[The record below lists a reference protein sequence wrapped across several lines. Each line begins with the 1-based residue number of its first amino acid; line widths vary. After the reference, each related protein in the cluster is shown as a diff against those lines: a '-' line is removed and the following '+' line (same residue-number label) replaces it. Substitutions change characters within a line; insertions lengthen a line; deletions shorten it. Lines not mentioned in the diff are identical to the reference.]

1 MEQVRKLRIWMT
13 LLALAATAAA
23 VLLMLYF
30 WQQFSQPYRQ
40 LEEQNAA
47 SSVAPVVDSDTLP
60 LYDDSFQLVLVNS
73 THRLSS
79 SFEPMQNHFHH
90 LVQQ

>member
-1 MEQVRKLRIWMT
+1 MQVKRTRRSSKRRSRDGIRRGHRPMEQVRKLRIWMT

-47 SSVAPVVDSDTLP
+47 SSVAPVIVCL
-60 LYDDSFQLVLVNS
+60 LYTSRCV
-73 THRLSS
+73 
-79 SFEPMQNHFHH
+79 
-90 LVQQ
+90 